1 MTLTNVLAILG
12 ALSPVLLLLLGAYVK
27 RRLDQATVNKTEA
40 ETDVAEATA
49 LKVSAEHEGVVL
61 ANAKLLIAEA
71 RMVQAEK
78 DAIKDERISQLNVR
92 VNRME
97 ERFTRMRAALA
108 THGVWDA
115 SALVDLRA
123 IKPEY
128 PAPPPVPTEIVQ
140 DDD

>member
-12 ALSPVLLLLLGAYVK
+12 AVSPVLLLLLGAYVK
-27 RRLDQATVNKTEA
+27 RRLDQATVVKTEA
-40 ETDVAEATA
+40 EADVQQATA

-71 RMVQAEK
+71 RAVQAEK
-78 DAIKDERISQLNVR
+78 DAIKDERISQLNSR
-92 VNRME
+92 VGKME

-115 SALVDLRA
+115 AALVDLRTM
-123 IKPEY
+123 KPEY
-128 PAPPPVPTEIVQ
+128 PEPPVVSHEAAEE
-140 DDD
+140 D